1 MIVTAFAN
9 NRVSMLL
16 SGYCHVLTIRFPGDI
31 IMLFGRRSDG
41 SRPSYLVAKLGLMS
55 MKIHYWDPD

>member
-1 MIVTAFAN
+1 
-9 NRVSMLL
+9 MLL
-16 SGYCHVLTIRFPGDI
+16 SGYCHVLAIRFPGDI

-41 SRPSYLVAKLGLMS
+41 SRPSHLVAKLGLMS